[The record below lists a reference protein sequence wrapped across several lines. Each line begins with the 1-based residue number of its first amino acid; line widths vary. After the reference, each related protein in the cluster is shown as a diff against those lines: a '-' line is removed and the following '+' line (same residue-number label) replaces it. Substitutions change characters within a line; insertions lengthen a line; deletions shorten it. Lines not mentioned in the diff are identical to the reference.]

1 MHYNIHDLEV
11 RSQLVI
17 CLLNCSPEIISSNMK
32 VRQFGRMLMNHECNA
47 CCMLFGLFGAVLK
60 VSIRPNQPLNP
71 TYLME
76 KGQGLI

>member
-1 MHYNIHDLEV
+1 MHYNIRDLKV
-11 RSQLVI
+11 RFQLVI
-17 CLLNCSPEIISSNMK
+17 CLLNRSSEIISSHVK
-32 VRQFGRMLMNHECNA
+32 LPQLGCMLMNHKCNA